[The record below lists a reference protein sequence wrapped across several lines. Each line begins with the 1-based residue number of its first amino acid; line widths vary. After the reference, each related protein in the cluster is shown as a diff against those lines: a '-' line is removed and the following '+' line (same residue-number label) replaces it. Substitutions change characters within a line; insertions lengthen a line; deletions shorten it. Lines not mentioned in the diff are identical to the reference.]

1 MKRNWKGGLFRIV
14 LVSFFAAMVGYEV
27 FTREGLLSNQ
37 FSWDNGI
44 IFSLK
49 IILIPAAII
58 YIIWWAIN
66 WCIIGF
72 REPKLNINWEEG
84 GNRLAIFLVILLVI
98 SFFIWIWASTKDL
111 AHAFFS
117 TGILFVPLL
126 IIAGALYW
134 ISEGFGKSKND
145 KQHDKYNE

>member
-1 MKRNWKGGLFRIV
+1 MKRNWRGGLFRIV
-14 LVSFFAAMVGYEV
+14 LIFFFAAMIGYEV
-27 FTREGLLSNQ
+27 FTREGLFSNW

-72 REPKLNINWEEG
+72 KEPKLNINWEEG
-84 GNRLAIFLVILLVI
+84 GNRLAIFLSILLVI
-98 SFFIWIWASTKDL
+98 GFFIWIWTSTKDL
-111 AHAFFS
+111 ARAFFS
-117 TGILFVPLL
+117 TVILVGPLL
-126 IIAGALYW
+126 IIAGAFHW
-134 ISEGFGKSKND
+134 IYEGFGKSKRD
-145 KQHDKYNE
+145 K